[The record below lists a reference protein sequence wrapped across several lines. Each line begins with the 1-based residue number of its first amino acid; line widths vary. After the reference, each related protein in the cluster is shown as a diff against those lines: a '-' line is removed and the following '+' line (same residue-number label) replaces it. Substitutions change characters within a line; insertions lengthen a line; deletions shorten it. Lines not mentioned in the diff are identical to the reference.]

1 MAGGYVVPPDGQLGE
16 LLQKLAEHARRIKE
30 LEAPTGTQTAQAL
43 QQLTDLVDGL
53 LDQTNVTA
61 TNDVTAGNDVNA
73 GADVNVTGYV
83 FTPAGYAYDITYT
96 RRGAWLGNDGRLG
109 YASSSREKKANIRD
123 AKIDPEAVLRI
134 VPRLFNYKAELEKR
148 AEDSNYKVATEFGA
162 IAEELHELGL
172 WQVVIYD
179 QGKPIGIHYEMVGLL
194 AVAAAEHVNARVDAL
209 SARLDAAGL

>member
-16 LLQKLAEHARRIKE
+16 LLQKIGEHARRIKE

-43 QQLTDLVDGL
+43 QQLTDLVNGL
-53 LDQTNVTA
+53 LDQENVTA
-61 TNDVTAGNDVNA
+61 TNDVTAG
-73 GADVNVTGYV
+73 ADVNVGGYLY
-83 FTPAGYAYDITYT
+83 TPAGYAYDITYT

-123 AKIDPEAVLRI
+123 AKIDPEAVLQI

-148 AEDSNYKVATEFGA
+148 AENPNYKVATEFGA

-179 QGKPIGIHYEMVGLL
+179 QGKPIGIHYEMLGLL
-194 AVAAAEHVNARVDAL
+194 AIAAAEHVNARVDEL